1 MMRVPSQLLG
11 FLRVTVSVFF
21 TLALAFVGD
30 LLLHPDEVHQW
41 QAVQH
46 HSMDSVKKFTPWE
59 FASRFIQELS
69 DPPESL
75 EERINRSTPLEDRA
89 IDDFTKPTEK
99 EKQQRAVRRV
109 DDAIRSMNHHWQRHF
124 SGWHIILRPPIALAV
139 VLFTTFPS
147 FLSLGFI
154 LTVFELVIG
163 GLFVYIYVLPW
174 RQYYLPPGLT
184 DVGLVNVAAF
194 VLLTVAAG
202 TVVSSIS
209 WVAAQFGLLVFGKF
223 LGLAEIVSVWLT
235 MAGLVGFLGMKYAE
249 VIAHHKAEVVA
260 AKALHI
266 E

>member
-1 MMRVPSQLLG
+1 MMRVPSHLLG

-30 LLLHPDEVHQW
+30 LLLHPDEVHHW
-41 QAVQH
+41 QRVQQK
-46 HSMDSVKKFTPWE
+46 SINSVEKFTPWE
-59 FASRFIQELS
+59 FASRFIQEL
-69 DPPESL
+69 PE
-75 EERINRSTPLEDRA
+75 P
-89 IDDFTKPTEK
+89 DD
-99 EKQQRAVRRV
+99 
-109 DDAIRSMNHHWQRHF
+109 SMNDSVLDARQRVIRHWQRNCT
-124 SGWHIILRPPIALAV
+124 GPMIILRPPIALAM

-174 RQYYLPPGLT
+174 LQYYLPPGLNIPFFG
-184 DVGLVNVAAF
+184 VPAF

-235 MAGLVGFLGMKYAE
+235 MAGLAGFLGMKYAE